1 MRFYRDLI
9 KHSSIY
15 GIGQILSRLASI
27 LLLPVYTYF
36 LRPADYGVIAILD
49 LITGVLAIFIGGGMV
64 AAVNRFHFDTTDI
77 KRQAKVWWSG
87 LAFVAVASTAICL
100 PAFLARDVVATL
112 TLGPE
117 VTNGGLCYA
126 LALATV
132 WLSTVGQVPETYLRV
147 KKWSTMSVVI
157 SLGRLLL
164 NIGLNVCFLAFS
176 GMGVV
181 GILLGNLITN
191 VLMTLLLVGVVAK
204 HERPWAIDKQLLLGM
219 LRFGS
224 PLIVTAFFSMLM
236 HQADR
241 YFLRLHLGM
250 DDVGVYS
257 LAYQVGQGVN
267 TLFLVPFTAIWNVV
281 LYEIQRQPNS
291 KQLYADVFG
300 YFVKALGLVMLAASL
315 FAKPI
320 LGILTPD
327 DYSGAAELVPIVC
340 LAYFFFSLHEH
351 FRVPCL
357 LAKKSLNLIP
367 VYGTAAVVNI
377 LANMA
382 LIPAMGAS
390 GAAWSSVITFATFS
404 LFGLYQYRKVDQYP
418 YRVFRCTGV
427 VGGLCLTYA
436 AYTLAVNTWAWPI
449 SLVVCLLWA
458 VALFAPQLKQISQ
471 QFSIRRSARVTPVT
485 DGQNTSAMASKG
497 I

>member
-49 LITGVLAIFIGGGMV
+49 LVTGVLAIFIGGGMV
-64 AAVNRFHFDTTDI
+64 AAVNRFHFDTTDV
-77 KRQAKVWWSG
+77 KKQAKVWWSG
-87 LAFVAVASTAICL
+87 LVFVSVASTAICL
-100 PAFLARDVVATL
+100 PAFLARDVVANL
-112 TLGPE
+112 TLGTE
-117 VTNGGLCYA
+117 VVNGGLCYA

-147 KKWSTMSVVI
+147 RKWSTMSVVI

-164 NIGLNVCFLAFS
+164 NIALNVSFLTYT
-176 GMGVV
+176 GLGVV

-191 VLMTLLLVGVVAK
+191 AIMTVLLVAIVAK
-204 HERPWAIDKQLLLGM
+204 HEKPWAVDREVLAGM
-219 LRFGS
+219 LRFGA

-250 DDVGVYS
+250 EEVGVYS

-267 TLFLVPFTAIWNVV
+267 TLFLVPFTAIWNTV
-281 LYEIQRQPNS
+281 LYEIQRQKNA

-300 YFVKALGLVMLAASL
+300 HFVKALGLVMLAASL
-315 FAKPI
+315 MAKPI
-320 LGILTPD
+320 LSILTPD
-327 DYSGAAELVPIVC
+327 DYAGAAGLVPIVC

-367 VYGTAAVVNI
+367 VYGTAAVVNV

-382 LIPAMGAS
+382 LIPAIGAV
-390 GAAWSSVITFATFS
+390 GAAWASVITFATFS
-404 LFGLYQYRKVDQYP
+404 LFGLYQYRKVDRYP
-418 YRVFRCTGV
+418 YPAFRCTCV
-427 VGGLCLTYA
+427 IAGLCLTYA
-436 AYTLAVNTWAWPI
+436 AYTLAVNTWSWPL
-449 SLVVCLLWA
+449 SVAVCLLWA
-458 VALFAPQLKQISQ
+458 IVLFAAQIKQLASRYIQSRED
-471 QFSIRRSARVTPVT
+471 STPSA
-485 DGQNTSAMASKG
+485 TSAVVAGKG
-497 I
+497 A